1 MSYVT
6 SPPPLNASPSRRSQV
21 RTEVLER
28 RILDATEGCLRRWG
42 RAKVTVDDIA
52 AEAGVSRA
60 TLYRMFPGGRDVL
73 FDALR
78 VRRLEEFFTRL
89 RLGVAQAEG
98 LEDLLVGTVVYATNE
113 LRHDEALAA
122 TLASEPGE
130 ALSELTVAGL
140 PRVVRMATM
149 FLTPLL
155 EPYLARSD
163 AARLV
168 DVVSRLVISY
178 FLAPSDHVDL
188 ADPESARTF
197 LAALVLPS
205 FVNNSRS

>member
-1 MSYVT
+1 M
-6 SPPPLNASPSRRSQV
+6 
-21 RTEVLER
+21 
-28 RILDATEGCLRRWG
+28 LDATDRCLQRWG

-73 FDALR
+73 FEALR
-78 VRRLEEFFTRL
+78 VRRLEEFFTQL
-89 RLGVAQAEG
+89 RHAVDGAVG
-98 LEDLLVGTVVYATNE
+98 LDDLLVRTVVYATNE

-122 TLASEPGE
+122 TLAAEPGE

-140 PRVVRMATM
+140 PRVVRMATV

-155 EPYLARSD
+155 EPYLERSD
-163 AARLV
+163 AGRLV

-188 ADPESARTF
+188 ADPDSARSF
-197 LAALVLPS
+197 LAAFVLPS
-205 FVNNSRS
+205 FVNPRS

>member
-1 MSYVT
+1 VSDVT
-6 SPPPLNASPSRRSQV
+6 PASSSPNLARV
-21 RTEVLER
+21 RVEALER
-28 RILDATEGCLRRWG
+28 RVLDATDRCLQRWG

-78 VRRLEEFFTRL
+78 VRRLEEFFTQL
-89 RLGVAQAEG
+89 RHAVDEALG
-98 LEDLLVGTVVYATNE
+98 LEDLLVRAVVYATNE

-122 TLASEPGE
+122 TLAAEPGE

-140 PRVVRMATM
+140 PRVVRMATV

-155 EPYLARSD
+155 EPYLARTD

-188 ADPESARTF
+188 ADPESARSF
-197 LAALVLPS
+197 LAAFVLPS
-205 FVNNSRS
+205 FVNPRS